1 MSEICVDACAYYRKN
16 GKCSIPHYA
25 NGVKFTGCNC
35 ADWECSFKSLH
46 RTLEDERVL
55 VLALSSIEHV
65 IGPYKVASERDIPG
79 LPATIESILA
89 RQQADC
95 KRMLAEKNA
104 LQIGYD
110 EYSNRIKVLEAELK
124 RYKKYQELEKFVK
137 EHDTS
142 NEKQIAQK
150 LFEAEQRI
158 KSLENAQRLAI
169 ENITKVVKA
178 LNTEE

>member
-35 ADWECSFKSLH
+35 ADWGCSFKSWQK
-46 RTLEDERVL
+46 T
-55 VLALSSIEHV
+55 S
-65 IGPYKVASERDIPG
+65 
-79 LPATIESILA
+79 
-89 RQQADC
+89 
-95 KRMLAEKNA
+95 AENEFLRIK
-104 LQIGYD
+104 YC
-110 EYSNRIKVLEAELK
+110 EYSDKISVLEAELE
-124 RYKKYQELEKFVK
+124 RYEKYKELEKFL
-137 EHDTS
+137 ENHDTS

-178 LNTEE
+178 LNVEE

>member
-1 MSEICVDACAYYRKN
+1 MSEICVDACAYYRKS

-35 ADWECSFKSLH
+35 ADWECSFKSWQKTSTENDFL
-46 RTLEDERVL
+46 RTK
-55 VLALSSIEHV
+55 
-65 IGPYKVASERDIPG
+65 Y
-79 LPATIESILA
+79 
-89 RQQADC
+89 C
-95 KRMLAEKNA
+95 
-104 LQIGYD
+104 
-110 EYSNRIKVLEAELK
+110 EYSDKISVLEAELE
-124 RYKKYQELEKFVK
+124 RYKKYKELEKFL
-137 EHDTS
+137 ENHDTS

-178 LNTEE
+178 LNVEE